1 MHNLKRIARIRC
13 DFETKFG
20 LPRQSGLNE
29 SLTGRIVFEREYRS
43 PDAVRGLEQFSHIW
57 ILWLFYI
64 PEREGYSA
72 TVRPPRLGGNERVG
86 VFATRSPF
94 RPNPIGLTVAKL
106 EKIEIDPS
114 LGPVITV
121 SGIDMMDGTEI
132 FDIKPYIPYAD
143 MRPDAVG
150 SFAEEMKEYRLKVE
164 DPKNLLSNFDQEKRE
179 TLFKTLALD
188 PRPAYHD
195 DPDRVYGFLYSG
207 FDVQFTVDKGTLTV
221 FEIMKNEF

>member
-29 SLTGRIVFEREYRS
+29 SLTGRIVFEREYRN
-43 PDAVRGLEQFSHIW
+43 PDAVRGLEQFSHVW
-57 ILWLFYI
+57 ILWLFNV

-94 RPNPIGLTVAKL
+94 RPNPIGLTVARL
-106 EKIEIDPS
+106 ENIEIDPT
-114 LGPVITV
+114 LGPILTV

-143 MRPDAVG
+143 SRPDAVG
-150 SFAEEMKEYRLKVE
+150 SFAEDMKGYRLTVE
-164 DPKNLLSNFDQEKRE
+164 DPKALLCAFPAEKRE
-179 TLFKTLALD
+179 ALLKTLALD

-195 DPDRVYGFLYSG
+195 DPGRVYGFAYAG
-207 FDVQFTVDKGTLTV
+207 CDVRFTVDQALLTV
-221 FEIMKNEF
+221 VEIVKS